1 MLVQFMVEEHD
12 VSQRQACATLSVPRS
27 SVQYNPKF
35 KNDTAVINALQEL
48 VEKYPAIGFW
58 QSHHRLRRKGFCWN
72 HKKVYRVY
80 TSLKLNIRRRFKK
93 RLPAR
98 VKQALFQPQAI
109 NEVWSI
115 DFMSD
120 SLWDGRKFRVLNII
134 DDYNREMLVMDPDF
148 SLPALRVIRALEF
161 LKEFRGLPK
170 MIRVDNGPEFISH
183 QLDEWCRKNGVTV
196 VYIQPGKPMQ
206 NGFVE
211 RCNGSVRKELLNA
224 NVFYSLKEVRDR
236 VEEWMLDY
244 NNERPHKSLGY
255 RAPVDL
261 LEAIP

>member
-1 MLVQFMVEEHD
+1 MLVQFMVEEHG

-27 SVQYNPKF
+27 SIRYNPKSR
-35 KNDTAVINALQEL
+35 NDTPVINALQEL
-48 VEKYPAIGFW
+48 VEKHPAIGFW
-58 QSHHRLRRKGFCWN
+58 QSHYRLRRKGFCWN

-80 TSLKLNIRRRFKK
+80 TSLRLNIRRRFRK

-183 QLDEWCRKNGVTV
+183 QLDEWCRKQNVTV

-206 NGFVE
+206 NGYVE
-211 RCNGSVRKELLNA
+211 RCNGSVRKELFNT
-224 NVFYSLKEVRDR
+224 NVFYSLNEVRER

-255 RAPVDL
+255 RAPIDL
-261 LEAIP
+261 LEAIH